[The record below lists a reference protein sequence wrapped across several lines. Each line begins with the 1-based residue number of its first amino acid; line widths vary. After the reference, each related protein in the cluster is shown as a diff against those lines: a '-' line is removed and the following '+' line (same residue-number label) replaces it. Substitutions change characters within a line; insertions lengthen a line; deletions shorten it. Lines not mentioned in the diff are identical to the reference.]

1 MIKQSQKAIMN
12 KKAIFLLLA
21 ISALLIISCS
31 VNDENGKT
39 KDLKSDVPRMAKME
53 TVSLA
58 ISGMTCEIGCA
69 KTIQSK
75 LSKKEGVADAVV
87 VFTDSIATIT
97 FDSNKTSAEDLSS
110 FITGIAG
117 GNLYTA
123 SEIRSKKSL

>member
-12 KKAIFLLLA
+12 KKAIFLLLVF
-21 ISALLIISCS
+21 SATLILSCS
-31 VNDENGKT
+31 INGEKGDT
-39 KDLKSDVPRMAKME
+39 KDLKSDVLQMAKME

-58 ISGMTCEIGCA
+58 ISGMTCQIGCA
-69 KTIQSK
+69 KAIQSK
-75 LSKKEGVADAVV
+75 LSKKEGVADAIV

-97 FDSNKTSAEDLSS
+97 FDSNKTSTEDLSS

-123 SEIRSKKSL
+123 SEIRLKE

>member
-21 ISALLIISCS
+21 ISTLLIICCS
-31 VNDENGKT
+31 INDEKGKT
-39 KDLKSDVPRMAKME
+39 KDLKSDVLQMAKME

-58 ISGMTCEIGCA
+58 ISGMTCQIGCA
-69 KTIQSK
+69 KAIQSK
-75 LSKKEGVADAVV
+75 LSKKEGVADVIV
-87 VFTDSIATIT
+87 VFTDSIASLT
-97 FDSNKTSAEDLSS
+97 FYSNKTSTEDLSS

-123 SEIRSKKSL
+123 SEIRLNE

>member
-21 ISALLIISCS
+21 ISATLIISCS
-31 VNDENGKT
+31 INDEKGKT
-39 KDLKSDVPRMAKME
+39 KDLKSDVLQMAKME

-58 ISGMTCEIGCA
+58 ISGMTCQIGCA
-69 KTIQSK
+69 KAIQSK

-97 FDSNKTSAEDLSS
+97 FDSNKTSTENLSS

-123 SEIRSKKSL
+123 SEIRLKQ

>member
-31 VNDENGKT
+31 VNDEKGKT
-39 KDLKSDVPRMAKME
+39 KDIKSDVLQIAKME

-58 ISGMTCEIGCA
+58 ISGMTCQIGCA
-69 KTIQSK
+69 KAIQSK
-75 LSKKEGVADAVV
+75 LSKKEGVAAAVV

-97 FDSNKTSAEDLSS
+97 FDSNKTSAENLSS

-123 SEIRSKKSL
+123 SEIR

>member
-31 VNDENGKT
+31 VNDEKGKT
-39 KDLKSDVPRMAKME
+39 KDIKSDVLQIAKME

-58 ISGMTCEIGCA
+58 ISGMTCQIGCA
-69 KTIQSK
+69 KAIQSK
-75 LSKKEGVADAVV
+75 LSKKEGVAAAVV

-123 SEIRSKKSL
+123 SEIRLKE

>member
-31 VNDENGKT
+31 VNDEKGKT
-39 KDLKSDVPRMAKME
+39 KDIKSDVLQIAKME
-53 TVSLA
+53 TVTLA
-58 ISGMTCEIGCA
+58 ISGMTCQIGCA
-69 KTIQSK
+69 KAIQSK
-75 LSKKEGVADAVV
+75 LSKKEGVAAAVV

-97 FDSNKTSAEDLSS
+97 FDSNKTSAENLSS

-123 SEIRSKKSL
+123 SEIRLNE

>member
-31 VNDENGKT
+31 VNGEKGDT
-39 KDLKSDVPRMAKME
+39 KDLKSDVLQMAKME
-53 TVSLA
+53 TISLA

-75 LSKKEGVADAVV
+75 LSKKEGVADAIV

-97 FDSNKTSAEDLSS
+97 FDSNKTSTENLSS

-123 SEIRSKKSL
+123 SEIRLNE

>member
-12 KKAIFLLLA
+12 KKAIFLLLVF
-21 ISALLIISCS
+21 SATLILSCS
-31 VNDENGKT
+31 INGEKGDT
-39 KDLKSDVPRMAKME
+39 KDLKSDVLQMAKME

-123 SEIRSKKSL
+123 SEIRLKE

>member
-1 MIKQSQKAIMN
+1 MN

-21 ISALLIISCS
+21 ISATLIISCS
-31 VNDENGKT
+31 INDEKGKT

-97 FDSNKTSAEDLSS
+97 FNNNKTSTEDLSS
-110 FITGIAG
+110 FINGIAG
-117 GNLYTA
+117 GELYKASKITA
-123 SEIRSKKSL
+123 IK

>member
-58 ISGMTCEIGCA
+58 ISGMTCQIGCA

-97 FDSNKTSAEDLSS
+97 FDSNKTYAENLSS

-123 SEIRSKKSL
+123 SEIRLKE

>member
-21 ISALLIISCS
+21 ISSLLIICCS
-31 VNDENGKT
+31 INDEKGKT
-39 KDLKSDVPRMAKME
+39 KDLKSDVLQMAKME

-58 ISGMTCEIGCA
+58 ISGMTCQIGCA

-97 FDSNKTSAEDLSS
+97 FNSNKTSTEDLSS

-123 SEIRSKKSL
+123 SEIRLKQ

>member
-21 ISALLIISCS
+21 ISATLIISCS
-31 VNDENGKT
+31 INDEKGKT

-75 LSKKEGVADAVV
+75 LSKKEGVAAAVV
-87 VFTDSIATIT
+87 VFTDSIVTIT
-97 FDSNKTSAEDLSS
+97 FDSNKTSAENLSS
-110 FITGIAG
+110 FITGIVG

-123 SEIRSKKSL
+123 SEIRLNE

>member
-21 ISALLIISCS
+21 ISATLIISCS
-31 VNDENGKT
+31 INDEKGKT
-39 KDLKSDVPRMAKME
+39 KDLKSDVLQMAKME
-53 TVSLA
+53 TISLA

-75 LSKKEGVADAVV
+75 LSKKEGVADAIV

-97 FDSNKTSAEDLSS
+97 FDSNKTSTEDLSS

-123 SEIRSKKSL
+123 SEIRLKQ

>member
-1 MIKQSQKAIMN
+1 MN

-21 ISALLIISCS
+21 ISTLLIICCS
-31 VNDENGKT
+31 INDEKGKT
-39 KDLKSDVPRMAKME
+39 KDLKSDVLQIAKME
-53 TVSLA
+53 TVSLS
-58 ISGMTCEIGCA
+58 ISGMTCQIGCA
-69 KTIQSK
+69 KAIQSK

-97 FDSNKTSAEDLSS
+97 FDSNKTSTENLSS

-123 SEIRSKKSL
+123 SEIRLNE

>member
-1 MIKQSQKAIMN
+1 MKIRS
-12 KKAIFLLLA
+12 IFLVLVIVSL
-21 ISALLIISCS
+21 SFVSCNKDAKKIEKKE
-31 VNDENGKT
+31 VKT
-39 KDLKSDVPRMAKME
+39 DVTAKAKME

-58 ISGMTCEIGCA
+58 VSGMTCEIGCA

-97 FDSNKTSAEDLSS
+97 FDSNKTSPEDLSS

-117 GNLYTA
+117 GDFYTA
-123 SEIRSKKSL
+123 SEITSKKSL

>member
-31 VNDENGKT
+31 VNDEKGKT
-39 KDLKSDVPRMAKME
+39 KDIKSDVLQIAKME

-58 ISGMTCEIGCA
+58 ISGMTCQIGCA
-69 KTIQSK
+69 KAIQSK
-75 LSKKEGVADAVV
+75 LSKKEGVAAAVV

-97 FDSNKTSAEDLSS
+97 FDSNKTSAENLSS

>member
-31 VNDENGKT
+31 INDEKGKT

-97 FDSNKTSAEDLSS
+97 FDSNKTSTEDLSS

-123 SEIRSKKSL
+123 SEIRLKE

>member
-21 ISALLIISCS
+21 ISATLIISCS
-31 VNDENGKT
+31 INDEKGKT
-39 KDLKSDVPRMAKME
+39 KVLKSDVLQMAKME

-69 KTIQSK
+69 KSIQSK
-75 LSKKEGVADAVV
+75 LSKKEGVAAAVV

-97 FDSNKTSAEDLSS
+97 FDSNKTSAENLSS

-123 SEIRSKKSL
+123 SEIRLNE

>member
-31 VNDENGKT
+31 VNDEKGKT
-39 KDLKSDVPRMAKME
+39 KDIKSDVLQIAKME

-58 ISGMTCEIGCA
+58 ISGMTCQIGCA
-69 KTIQSK
+69 KAIQSK
-75 LSKKEGVADAVV
+75 LSKKEGVAAAVV

-123 SEIRSKKSL
+123 SEIRLNE

>member
-21 ISALLIISCS
+21 ISTLLIICCS
-31 VNDENGKT
+31 INDEKGKT
-39 KDLKSDVPRMAKME
+39 KDLKSDVLQMAKME

-58 ISGMTCEIGCA
+58 ISGMTCQIGCA
-69 KTIQSK
+69 KAIQSK
-75 LSKKEGVADAVV
+75 LSKKEGVADVIV
-87 VFTDSIATIT
+87 VFTDSIASIT
-97 FDSNKTSAEDLSS
+97 FDSNKTSTEDLSS

-123 SEIRSKKSL
+123 SEIRIKE

>member
-75 LSKKEGVADAVV
+75 LSKKEGVADAIV

-97 FDSNKTSAEDLSS
+97 FDSNKTSTEDLSS

-123 SEIRSKKSL
+123 SEIRLKE

>member
-31 VNDENGKT
+31 VNDEKGKT
-39 KDLKSDVPRMAKME
+39 IDIKSDVLQIAKME

-58 ISGMTCEIGCA
+58 ISGMTCQIGCA
-69 KTIQSK
+69 KAIQSK
-75 LSKKEGVADAVV
+75 LSKKEGVAAAVV

-97 FDSNKTSAEDLSS
+97 FDSNKTSPENLSS

-123 SEIRSKKSL
+123 SEIRLKE

>member
-31 VNDENGKT
+31 VNDEKGKT
-39 KDLKSDVPRMAKME
+39 KDIKSDVLQIAKME

-58 ISGMTCEIGCA
+58 ISGMTCQIGCA
-69 KTIQSK
+69 KAIQSK
-75 LSKKEGVADAVV
+75 LSKKEGVAAAVV

-97 FDSNKTSAEDLSS
+97 FDSNKTSAENLSS

-123 SEIRSKKSL
+123 SEIRLKE

>member
-31 VNDENGKT
+31 VNDEKGKT
-39 KDLKSDVPRMAKME
+39 KDIKSDVLQIAKME

-58 ISGMTCEIGCA
+58 ISGMTCQIGCA
-69 KTIQSK
+69 KAIQSK
-75 LSKKEGVADAVV
+75 LSKKEDVAAAVV
-87 VFTDSIATIT
+87 VFTNSIATIT
-97 FDSNKTSAEDLSS
+97 FDSNKTSAENLSS

-123 SEIRSKKSL
+123 SEIRLNE

>member
-12 KKAIFLLLA
+12 KKAIFLLLS

-31 VNDENGKT
+31 VNDEKGKT
-39 KDLKSDVPRMAKME
+39 KDIKSDVLQIAKME

-58 ISGMTCEIGCA
+58 ISGMTCQIGCA
-69 KTIQSK
+69 KAIQSK
-75 LSKKEGVADAVV
+75 LSKKEGVAAAVV

-97 FDSNKTSAEDLSS
+97 FDSNKTSAENLSS

-123 SEIRSKKSL
+123 SEIRLNE

>member
-39 KDLKSDVPRMAKME
+39 KDLKSDVLQMAKME

-58 ISGMTCEIGCA
+58 ISGMTCQIGCA
-69 KTIQSK
+69 KAIQSK
-75 LSKKEGVADAVV
+75 LSKKEGVADAIV

-97 FDSNKTSAEDLSS
+97 FDSNKTSTEDLSS

-123 SEIRSKKSL
+123 SEIRLNE

>member
-12 KKAIFLLLA
+12 KKAIFLLLVF
-21 ISALLIISCS
+21 SATLILSCS
-31 VNDENGKT
+31 INGEKGDT
-39 KDLKSDVPRMAKME
+39 KDLKSDVLQMAKME
-53 TVSLA
+53 TISLA

-75 LSKKEGVADAVV
+75 LSKKEGVADAIV

-97 FDSNKTSAEDLSS
+97 FDSNKTSTENLSS

-123 SEIRSKKSL
+123 SEIRIKE

>member
-39 KDLKSDVPRMAKME
+39 KDLKSDVLQMAKME
-53 TVSLA
+53 TISLA

-75 LSKKEGVADAVV
+75 LSKKEGVADAIV

-97 FDSNKTSAEDLSS
+97 FDSNKTSTEDLSS

-123 SEIRSKKSL
+123 SEIRLKQ

>member
-31 VNDENGKT
+31 INDEKGKT
-39 KDLKSDVPRMAKME
+39 KDLKSNVLQIAKME
-53 TVSLA
+53 TVTLA
-58 ISGMTCEIGCA
+58 ISGMTCQIGCA
-69 KTIQSK
+69 KAIQSK
-75 LSKKEGVADAVV
+75 LSKKEGVADVIV
-87 VFTDSIATIT
+87 VFTDSIASIT
-97 FDSNKTSAEDLSS
+97 FDSNKTSTEDLSS

-123 SEIRSKKSL
+123 SEIRLKE

>member
-31 VNDENGKT
+31 VNDEKGKT
-39 KDLKSDVPRMAKME
+39 KDIKSDVLQIAKME

-75 LSKKEGVADAVV
+75 LSKKEGVAAAVV

-97 FDSNKTSAEDLSS
+97 FDSNKTSTENLSS

>member
-31 VNDENGKT
+31 VNDEKGKT
-39 KDLKSDVPRMAKME
+39 KDIKSDVLQMAKME

-69 KTIQSK
+69 KSIQSK
-75 LSKKEGVADAVV
+75 LSKKEGVAAAVV

-97 FDSNKTSAEDLSS
+97 FDSNKTSAENLSS

-123 SEIRSKKSL
+123 SEIRLNE

>member
-58 ISGMTCEIGCA
+58 ISGMTCQIGCA

-97 FDSNKTSAEDLSS
+97 FDSNKTSTEDLSS

-123 SEIRSKKSL
+123 SEIRLKE

>member
-1 MIKQSQKAIMN
+1 MYDQTITKSNHEQKSNIQ
-12 KKAIFLLLA
+12 
-21 ISALLIISCS
+21 
-31 VNDENGKT
+31 
-39 KDLKSDVPRMAKME
+39 
-53 TVSLA
+53 TVSFA
-58 ISGMTCEIGCA
+58 VSGMTCEIGCA

-75 LSKKEGVADAVV
+75 LSKKEGVAAAVV

-97 FDSNKTSAEDLSS
+97 FDSNKTSTENLSS

>member
-31 VNDENGKT
+31 VNDEKGKT

-97 FDSNKTSAEDLSS
+97 FDSNKTSTEDLSS

-123 SEIRSKKSL
+123 SEIRLKE

>member
-31 VNDENGKT
+31 VNDEKGKT
-39 KDLKSDVPRMAKME
+39 KDIKSDVLQIAKME

-69 KTIQSK
+69 KAIQSK
-75 LSKKEGVADAVV
+75 LSKKEGVAAAVV

-97 FDSNKTSAEDLSS
+97 FDSNKTSAENLSS

-123 SEIRSKKSL
+123 SEIRLNE